1 MANLSDIITPS
12 NVLTASATATL
23 TNKTISGA
31 SNTVTNLPL
40 TSLSSAGASG
50 NVLTSDGTN
59 WTSAAPPSSAVQF
72 PQNSQSADYT
82 LVLSDAGKQIFHP
95 SSDTAIRS
103 FTIPANSSVAFP
115 IGTVILFTVEKN
127 ALGIRVKINSDTLTL
142 GNGLTGTA
150 NVAQNNSLMA
160 IKVGPTNWA
169 ANYLFQFSGP
179 QYSLAVAHAASPSV
193 TAYPWS
199 GSGFGTK
206 FTNPATLPASTGYG
220 VAFSPAGNAI
230 AVAHSTTPF
239 VTAYPWSGSG
249 FGTKFTNPAT
259 LPTSTGNGVAFTLN
273 P

>member
-1 MANLSDIITPS
+1 MANLSDIITPT
-12 NVLTASATATL
+12 NVVAVAP
-23 TNKTISGA
+23 GA
-31 SNTVTNLPL
+31 N
-40 TSLSSAGASG
+40 G
-50 NVLTSDGTN
+50 NVLQSNGTA
-59 WTSAAPPSSAVQF
+59 WTSAALPSSAVQF

-179 QYSLAVAHAASPSV
+179 QYSLAVAHSSSL
-193 TAYPWS
+193 Y
-199 GSGFGTK
+199 
-206 FTNPATLPASTGYG
+206 
-220 VAFSPAGNAI
+220 
-230 AVAHSTTPF
+230 

-259 LPTSTGNGVAFTLN
+259 LPTGTGNGVAFTLN